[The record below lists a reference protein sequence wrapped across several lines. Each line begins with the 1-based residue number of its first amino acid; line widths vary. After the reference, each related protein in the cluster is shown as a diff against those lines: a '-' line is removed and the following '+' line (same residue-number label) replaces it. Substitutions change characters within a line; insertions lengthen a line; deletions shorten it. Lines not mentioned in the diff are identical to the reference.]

1 MVFFDGK
8 YIYLVNYEILELKK
22 YMEIGIG
29 DVFFKFVDVI
39 ELLISIIG
47 INLIL
52 VYICIFVI
60 FFGVMLNIFK
70 KIGI

>member
-39 ELLISIIG
+39 ELLINIIG

-52 VYICIFVI
+52 VYIFII

>member
-47 INLIL
+47 IDLIL
-52 VYICIFVI
+52 VYICIFII

>member
-52 VYICIFVI
+52 VYICIFII

>member
-52 VYICIFVI
+52 VYIFII

-70 KIGI
+70 WIGI

>member
-52 VYICIFVI
+52 VYIFII

>member
-52 VYICIFVI
+52 VYICIFII
-60 FFGVMLNIFK
+60 FFGVMLNIF
-70 KIGI
+70 